1 MADRYLSDHSS
12 VLCSLNS
19 AKPDCVAKITRYR
32 QLRAIDFDA
41 LRQDLE
47 KSKLCTREYSDLN
60 ELTSSYNSTL
70 TSLLDKH
77 APMKE
82 KVVVCRQRL
91 PWFNSEIKCAIR
103 TRRKAERKW
112 RRTKSQQDFR
122 AFKGARNR
130 ATFVMNGT
138 RCEYY
143 TSLIAENSSNQ
154 WNLFRTTKSLLCE
167 PSGVSFPKDIAPD
180 DLANDFGN
188 FFMQKIDKIN
198 QLIDMQSSLEMSK
211 AREKGCADSDTC
223 AGVTFANF
231 KTLSRE
237 QVSEL
242 IKKAAKKSCPL
253 DPMPTS
259 VVLEVLDVLLPVITN
274 MINLSFESGEFA
286 SDWKE
291 ALLKPLLKKCGLDIA
306 FHNFCP
312 VSNLPYVSK
321 LSEKAAANQLIDHMT
336 TNDLHMPLQSAYKQ
350 NESTESALLKVKND
364 ILLNMEA
371 RKVTLLVLL
380 DLSAAFDTV
389 RHDTLLNRLKS
400 RFGVDGKA
408 LEWFASYLADRT
420 QRVTVNDGLS
430 SAFPLRQG
438 VSQGS
443 CLGPLLF
450 TVYTSKLFDIVSK
463 HLPSVHCYADDTQL
477 YLAFSPDVEGE
488 DEAALNAMR
497 DCIHGL
503 RNWMIEDRLMLNDDK
518 TELMLIGTRQQL
530 QKVSLNDI
538 TVGDTVVGAKSVVRN
553 LGSWFDRNLDMSSHI
568 SKQCASAFY
577 HLHNISRI
585 RRFLSTDTTKAL
597 VHAFVTSC
605 VDYFNSLLYGLPA
618 SHLNKVQRVLN
629 TAARLVCRAPR
640 YCRIT
645 PLLYELHWLPV
656 RQRISFKILLFVFKA
671 IHGFAPT
678 YLRELVSI
686 KRSGNYNLRSSSD
699 GLLLATP
706 TYRSRVTLGDR
717 SFQVAAPALWNV
729 LLREIRSI
737 TDLGIFKRHL
747 KTHLFREA
755 FY

>member
-1 MADRYLSDHSS
+1 MRLSVTNS
-12 VLCSLNS
+12 V
-19 AKPDCVAKITRYR
+19 
-32 QLRAIDFDA
+32 
-41 LRQDLE
+41 
-47 KSKLCTREYSDLN
+47 
-60 ELTSSYNSTL
+60 
-70 TSLLDKH
+70 
-77 APMKE
+77 
-82 KVVVCRQRL
+82 
-91 PWFNSEIKCAIR
+91 IKCAIR

-130 ATFVMNGT
+130 AAFVMNGA

-143 TSLIAENSSNQ
+143 TNFIAENSSNQ
-154 WNLFRTTKSLLCE
+154 RNLFRTTKSLLCE
-167 PSGVSFPKDIAPD
+167 PSEVSFPKDIAPD

-188 FFMQKIDKIN
+188 FFMQKIDKLN

-211 AREKGCADSDTC
+211 AGEKGCADSHSC
-223 AGVTFANF
+223 ASVTFANF
-231 KTLSRE
+231 KTLSQE

-259 VVLEVLDVLLPVITN
+259 VVLEVLDALLPVITN
-274 MINLSFESGEFA
+274 MINLSFESGKFA

-291 ALLKPLLKKCGLDIA
+291 ALLKPLLKKCGLCVDIA
-306 FHNFCP
+306 FHNFRP
-312 VSNLPYVSK
+312 VSK
-321 LSEKAAANQLIDHMT
+321 LSEKAAANLQIDHMT

-350 NESTESALLKVKND
+350 NHSTKSALLKVKND

-371 RKVTLLVLL
+371 QKVTLLLLL

-408 LEWFASYLADRT
+408 LEWFASYLADHT

-450 TVYTSKLFDIVSK
+450 TVYTRKLLDIVSK
-463 HLPSVHCYADDTQL
+463 HLPNVHCHADDTQL
-477 YLAFSPDVEGE
+477 YLAFNPGVQGE
-488 DEAALNAMR
+488 DETALNAMR
-497 DCIHGL
+497 DYIHDL

-518 TELMLIGTRQQL
+518 TELVLIGNRQQL
-530 QKVSLNDI
+530 QKVNLNDI
-538 TVGDTVVGAKSVVRN
+538 TVGDTVVEAKSVVRN
-553 LGSWFDRNLDMSSHI
+553 LGSWFDCNLDMSSHI
-568 SKQCASAFY
+568 SKQCTSAFY

-585 RRFLSTDTTKAL
+585 RGFLSTDTTKAL
-597 VHAFVTSC
+597 VHTFVTSR
-605 VDYFNSLLYGLPA
+605 VDYCNSLLYGLPA

-629 TAARLVCRAPR
+629 VTARLVCRALR

-678 YLRELVSI
+678 YSRELVSI
-686 KRSGNYNLRSSSD
+686 KRSGNYNLRCFSD
-699 GLLLATP
+699 DLLLATP

-717 SFQVAAPALWNV
+717 SFQVTAPALWNV
-729 LLREIRSI
+729 LPREIRSI
-737 TDLGIFKRHL
+737 TDLGILSAILKRTSL
-747 KTHLFREA
+747 GKLFN
-755 FY
+755 FLILIFISIITSTVTYVVYFHFTIVYFNN

>member
-1 MADRYLSDHSS
+1 M
-12 VLCSLNS
+12 N
-19 AKPDCVAKITRYR
+19 
-32 QLRAIDFDA
+32 
-41 LRQDLE
+41 
-47 KSKLCTREYSDLN
+47 
-60 ELTSSYNSTL
+60 
-70 TSLLDKH
+70 
-77 APMKE
+77 
-82 KVVVCRQRL
+82 
-91 PWFNSEIKCAIR
+91 
-103 TRRKAERKW
+103 
-112 RRTKSQQDFR
+112 
-122 AFKGARNR
+122 GAR
-130 ATFVMNGT
+130 
-138 RCEYY
+138 CKYY
-143 TSLIAENSSNQ
+143 TNLIAENSSNQ
-154 WNLFRTTKSLLCE
+154 RNLFRTTKSLLCE
-167 PSGVSFPKDIAPD
+167 PSEVSFPKDIAPD

-211 AREKGCADSDTC
+211 AGEKGCADSDKC
-223 AGVTFANF
+223 AGVTLLIL
-231 KTLSRE
+231 KRCLKSKSLS
-237 QVSEL
+237 SL
-242 IKKAAKKSCPL
+242 KKAAKKSCPL

-259 VVLEVLDVLLPVITN
+259 AVLEVLDVLSPVITN
-274 MINLSFESGEFA
+274 MINLSFESGQFA
-286 SDWKE
+286 SEWKE

-306 FHNFCP
+306 FHNFRP
-312 VSNLPYVSK
+312 VNNLPYVSK

-336 TNDLHMPLQSAYKQ
+336 TNDLHMPLQSSYKQ
-350 NESTESALLKVKND
+350 NHNTESALLKVKND

-371 RKVTLLVLL
+371 QKVTLLVLL

-438 VSQGS
+438 VPQES

-450 TVYTSKLFDIVSK
+450 TVYTSKLFDIVGK

-477 YLAFSPDVEGE
+477 YLAFSPDVQGE

-497 DCIHGL
+497 DCIHDL

-518 TELMLIGTRQQL
+518 TELLLIGTRQQL
-530 QKVSLNDI
+530 QKVNLNDI
-538 TVGDTVVGAKSVVRN
+538 TVGDTVVEAKSVVRN

-597 VHAFVTSC
+597 VHAFVTSR
-605 VDYFNSLLYGLPA
+605 VDYCNSLLYGLPA

-629 TAARLVCRAPR
+629 VAARLVCCAPR
-640 YCRIT
+640 YWRIT

-671 IHGFAPT
+671 N
-678 YLRELVSI
+678 SM
-686 KRSGNYNLRSSSD
+686 D
-699 GLLLATP
+699 
-706 TYRSRVTLGDR
+706 SRQR
-717 SFQVAAPALWNV
+717 
-729 LLREIRSI
+729 I
-737 TDLGIFKRHL
+737 
-747 KTHLFREA
+747 
-755 FY
+755 